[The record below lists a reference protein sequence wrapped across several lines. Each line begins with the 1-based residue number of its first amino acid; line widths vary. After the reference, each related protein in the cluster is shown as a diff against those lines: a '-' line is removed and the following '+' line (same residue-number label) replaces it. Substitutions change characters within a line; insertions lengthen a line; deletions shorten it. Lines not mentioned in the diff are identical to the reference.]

1 MTLASDAVICC
12 SPEVNIAGLKPISA
26 TISKALIE
34 RTIFRFIT
42 SYSIHDPVLGDPVR
56 NGTP

>member
-1 MTLASDAVICC
+1 MTLASDAVICR
-12 SPEVNIAGLKPISA
+12 SPAVNIAALKPISA

-34 RTIFRFIT
+34 RTIFRFIA
-42 SYSIHDPVLGDPVR
+42 SYSIHDRVLGDPDH